1 MNGRVSGLTGLSAT
15 VIEHVDEICDRFD
28 RAWKA
33 GFRPR
38 IEEYLG
44 DETEPARSVL
54 LHELLAAELQW
65 RRHLGERPER
75 EEYRER
81 LSAHASLVDAAFE
94 GNASG
99 QAPPDSTADHGTR
112 AASLAPSH
120 EATWDQRFR
129 ILRRH
134 AEGGLGVVYL
144 AHDEELNREV
154 ALKEIRP
161 EYAGRAESRAR
172 FLLEAEIN
180 GRLEHPGIV
189 PVYSLGSY
197 EDGRP
202 YCAMRLIEGATLK
215 EAIEQFHE
223 GPTRHSGERSMA
235 LRKLLDHFR
244 AVCDAL
250 SYAHSRGVLHR
261 DVKPHNIIVG
271 RYGETLLVDWGLAK
285 VTSRPDPASE
295 IPPLRR
301 LGSEESGETMP
312 GSTLGTPAYMSP
324 EQANGEIDRLGPTT
338 DVYGLGA
345 TLYHLLTGR
354 AAFEGGAKEVL
365 ERVRR
370 GEFPRPRSLSSDV
383 PRPLEAICLKAM
395 KPNPEERYA
404 AVTEVA
410 DDLERW
416 LADEPVSAYREP
428 LVVRIRR
435 WARRH
440 RTLVVAATAAVLLTA
455 TALGACVLMWCLGM
469 MSG

>member
-1 MNGRVSGLTGLSAT
+1 VSGREPDLSGLSAT
-15 VIEHVDEICDRFD
+15 LIEHMDEICDRFD
-28 RAWKA
+28 GAWKD
-33 GFRPR
+33 GLRPR

-44 DETEPARSVL
+44 EEGEPGRSVL
-54 LHELLAAELQW
+54 LHELLAAEIQW
-65 RRHLGERPER
+65 RRRLGERPQR

-81 LSAHASLVDAAFE
+81 LAAHSSVVDAAFE
-94 GNASG
+94 GNGTATG
-99 QAPPDSTADHGTR
+99 STVDHGAR
-112 AASLAPSH
+112 ASASPAHP
-120 EATWDQRFR
+120 EATSERRFR

-161 EYAGRAESRAR
+161 EHADRAESRAR

-189 PVYSLGSY
+189 PVYSLGAY

-215 EAIEQFHE
+215 EAIDQFH
-223 GPTRHSGERSMA
+223 GGSGRDPGERSMA
-235 LRKLLDHFR
+235 LRKLLDRFR

-261 DVKPHNIIVG
+261 DVKPHNIILG

-285 VTSRPDPASE
+285 AKGDAAAEASALRPLASA
-295 IPPLRR
+295 
-301 LGSEESGETMP
+301 ESGETVA

-324 EQANGEIDRLGPTT
+324 EQADGRLDRLGTTT

-354 AAFEGGAKEVL
+354 PAFDGAVKEVL
-365 ERVRR
+365 EKVRR
-370 GEFPRPRSLSSDV
+370 GEFPAPRTVRRDI
-383 PRPLEAICLKAM
+383 PPALEAVCLKAM
-395 KPNPEERYA
+395 ALRPEGRYTT
-404 AVTEVA
+404 VGELA

-416 LADEPVSAYREP
+416 LADEPVSSYREP
-428 LVVRIRR
+428 WLVRGRR

-440 RTLVVAATAAVLLTA
+440 RTLVIAATAAVLLTA
-455 TALGACVLMWCLGM
+455 AVLGVCVLMWCLPM
-469 MSG
+469 I